1 MSKEKQNGF
10 LILEHLSNIELYY
23 TPPEF
28 VSENEVILSEDEFK
42 HAVKVMRNAVGD
54 ELYTTNG
61 EGSIYQSRISSI
73 KKDSLDAQIIKTYKY
88 IDKGRD
94 LVFCIP
100 KLKNPERLR
109 FAIEKSVE
117 LGITRF
123 KIFESKNTVSKTSNL
138 KRLQKIAIAAMK
150 QSLRSYLPLIEFD
163 TFDKIIKS
171 DGDKIFFDQK
181 AKNDFNS
188 GTKFLKS
195 AFFIFGPEGGF
206 DNSELKKIDVDKI
219 FNLAKN
225 RLRTE
230 TAIIKCASILHLS

>member
-1 MSKEKQNGF
+1 M
-10 LILEHLSNIELYY
+10 EHLSNIELYY

-28 VSENEVILSEDEFK
+28 VSKNDLVLLAEEIK
-42 HAVKVMRNAVGD
+42 HAISVMRNSVGD
-54 ELYTTNG
+54 DLYVTDGT
-61 EGSIYQSRISSI
+61 GSIYLSKISLI
-73 KKDSLDAQIIKTYKY
+73 KKESLDAQIIKTYKY
-88 IDKGRD
+88 TDQGRD

-109 FAIEKSVE
+109 FAIEKCIE

-150 QSLRSYLPLIEFD
+150 QSLRAFLPQIEFD

-181 AKNDFNS
+181 AKDNFKDE
-188 GTKFLKS
+188 TKILKP

-206 DNSELKKIDVDKI
+206 DNSELKSIDTVKI

-230 TAIIKCASILHLS
+230 TAIIKCASLLNLS